1 MSLLRNIIQAAYQG
15 GRRFAPASRL
25 DTITNPQ
32 TYVGLAQR
40 ASDTLGRSLP
50 PQFRGAGFQ
59 NVPTSALG
67 ALDDA
72 AAAPFAGPVR
82 QQILQKASKDFAR
95 KAGSG
100 TTRVPVIPTGGQPVN
115 ASAPGRYVTLKD
127 IPVNPGAAKGAV
139 KNLTKGA
146 PLIGGAIDYG
156 IRVSSGENPID
167 AAGRTA
173 FGTVGGTLGTLGA
186 GALGIPSGPGAVLA
200 GLAGGA
206 AGYTGGVGLYDQLKA
221 GPQQIRGRSG
231 AKRETEN
238 KEAGSRPLMNLPP
251 SVNTNL
257 AAYDESVTLPAV
269 GSAGNA
275 GGYSP
280 PPATNLPPS
289 PEETPAMMDP
299 YAYNLA
305 VYGQGRT
312 AAGTQEERK
321 AVQNLGMAIHQRL
334 FPKLNNKTSF
344 NPLMDHLK
352 RTFPDRYPQSL
363 DALIEERGIQ
373 KPASMTEADA
383 AVALA
388 DATNAV
394 EPLLTPEIAE
404 QLRLARQQGRL

>member
-1 MSLLRNIIQAAYQG
+1 MSSSLLQKIIQNAYQG
-15 GRRFAPASRL
+15 
-25 DTITNPQ
+25 
-32 TYVGLAQR
+32 
-40 ASDTLGRSLP
+40 
-50 PQFRGAGFQ
+50 
-59 NVPTSALG
+59 
-67 ALDDA
+67 
-72 AAAPFAGPVR
+72 
-82 QQILQKASKDFAR
+82 K
-95 KAGSG
+95 
-100 TTRVPVIPTGGQPVN
+100 
-115 ASAPGRYVTLKD
+115 
-127 IPVNPGAAKGAV
+127 PGAVKGSV
-139 KNLTKGA
+139 KNLTKGV

-156 IRVSSGENPID
+156 LRVSSGENPID
-167 AAGRTA
+167 AFGRVVS
-173 FGTVGGTLGTLGA
+173 GTVGGTLGTLGA
-186 GALGIPSGPGAVLA
+186 GALSIPSGPGAVVA

-206 AGYTGGVGLYDQLKA
+206 AGYTGGVALYDQLRA
-221 GPQQIRGRSG
+221 EPQQIRGRSG
-231 AKRETEN
+231 AKRATEN
-238 KEAGSRPLMNLPP
+238 
-251 SVNTNL
+251 

-321 AVQNLGMAIHQRL
+321 AVQNLGTTINQRL
-334 FPKLNNKTSF
+334 FPKLNNQSSF
-344 NPLMDHLK
+344 SPLMK

-363 DALIEERGIQ
+363 EAFIEERGIQ
-373 KPASMTEADA
+373 KPASMTEADS

-394 EPLLTPEIAE
+394 EPLLTPEVAE

>member
-1 MSLLRNIIQAAYQG
+1 MSLSLLQRIIQGAYQG
-15 GRRFAPASRL
+15 GRRFAPASLL
-25 DTITNPQ
+25 DTATNPK
-32 TYVGLAQR
+32 TYQGLSQR

-115 ASAPGRYVTLKD
+115 FATPGRYTVTGGG
-127 IPVNPGAAKGAV
+127 IPPKAGG
-139 KNLTKGA
+139 NL
-146 PLIGGAIDYG
+146 L
-156 IRVSSGENPID
+156 
-167 AAGRTA
+167 GR
-173 FGTVGGTLGTLGA
+173 GLQGL
-186 GALGIPSGPGAVLA
+186 GALGAANQLRQGNVGGAVVEGSLMAPLPYLA
-200 GLAGGA
+200 GA
-206 AGYTGGVGLYDQLKA
+206 AGLFALGDGAMTPSVADGTMKDFKLTPKQKALADKLTKERIAAGTQKATVGN
-221 GPQQIRGRSG
+221 SG
-231 AKRETEN
+231 
-238 KEAGSRPLMNLPP
+238 LMNLPR

-257 AAYDESVTLPAV
+257 AAYDESVTLPAI

-321 AVQNLGMAIHQRL
+321 AVQNLGTTINQRL
-334 FPKLNNKTSF
+334 FPKLNNQNSF
-344 NPLMDHLK
+344 NPLMA

-363 DALIEERGIQ
+363 EAFIEERGIQ
-373 KPASMTEADA
+373 KPASMTEADS

-394 EPLLTPEIAE
+394 EPLLTPEVAE